1 MNFPGEMFIE
11 HVQKARDAGLA
22 VTIHAGESAG
32 PQSVWQ
38 AILDLGANRLGHA
51 VYAIGDNSLVDFL
64 VESEI
69 GIESSLTS
77 NVQISTVS
85 GYATHPLRIY
95 IERGILATINT
106 DDPKIS
112 GIDLQYEYNVAAP
125 AAGLNPE
132 NIELVQRNALKI
144 AFLSEA
150 DKMVMLEKYSQV

>member
-1 MNFPGEMFIE
+1 MQN
-11 HVQKARDAGLA
+11 
-22 VTIHAGESAG
+22 
-32 PQSVWQ
+32 W
-38 AILDLGANRLGHA
+38 LGHA
-51 VYAIGDNSLVDFL
+51 VYAIGDITLVDFL

-69 GIESSLTS
+69 GIESSLSS
-77 NVQISTVS
+77 NVQTSTVS

-125 AAGLNPE
+125 EAGLSPE
-132 NIELVQRNALKI
+132 NIEMAQRNALKLE
-144 AFLSEA
+144 FLSEA